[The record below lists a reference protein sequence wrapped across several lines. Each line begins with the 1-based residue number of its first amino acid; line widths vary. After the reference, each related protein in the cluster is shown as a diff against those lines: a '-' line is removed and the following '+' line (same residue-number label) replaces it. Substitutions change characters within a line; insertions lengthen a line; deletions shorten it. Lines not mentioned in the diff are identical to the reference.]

1 VGVGQLVG
9 GVVAHVE
16 LSAVMRSCVARFATQ
31 DVNHPNYVAGRR
43 AVKRVFGVEPDLT
56 REGGS
61 IPITLKFEEATGKN
75 VLMLPVGQGDDG
87 AHSQNEKFSRVN
99 YINAIK
105 VLGVYFHEL
114 ASL

>member
-1 VGVGQLVG
+1 MYARTGMCDV
-9 GVVAHVE
+9 
-16 LSAVMRSCVARFATQ
+16 CVCACR
-31 DVNHPNYVAGRR
+31 RR

-87 AHSQNEKFSRVN
+87 AHSQVCVGYLLYYHYTS
-99 YINAIK
+99 IMH
-105 VLGVYFHEL
+105 L
-114 ASL
+114 